1 MKVLLAAT
9 CMVAGVLFAG
19 GCATKKYVHDTT
31 APIQAKV
38 DQVGDQ
44 AAHNAQQIDDTRT
57 QVKQVDDRA
66 QSGIGAAREQAITA
80 DRNAA
85 AADRHAADAMNR
97 ANQVAQT
104 ADRNTQ
110 ALDSLRRVVANIDDY
125 KLRTSVSVLFDFN
138 RSVLTPDAQRNLD
151 TLAAGIKTDKHS
163 LIAVEGYTDSVG
175 AKEYNEALSL
185 RRAEAVVEYLVARH
199 DIPVYRIHLVGLGD
213 QKPVDEAKSPAARAK
228 NRRVEVKVF
237 TMDQAASPASQQ

>member
-1 MKVLLAAT
+1 MKVILAAT
-9 CMVAGVLFAG
+9 CMVAAVLFAG
-19 GCATKKYVHDTT
+19 GCATKKYVHDAT

-66 QSGIGAAREQAITA
+66 QSGIGAAREQAVTA

-110 ALDSLRRVVANIDDY
+110 ALDSLRRVIANIDDY
-125 KLRTSVSVLFDFN
+125 KLQTSVSVLFDFN
-138 RSVLTPDAQRNLD
+138 RRVLTPEAQRSLD
-151 TLAAGIKTDKHS
+151 TLAAGIKADKHF

-175 AKEYNEALSL
+175 SKDYNEALSL
-185 RRAEAVVEYLVARH
+185 RRAEAVVEYLVAKH

-213 QKPVDEAKSPAARAK
+213 QKPVDDAKSAAARAK

-237 TMDQAASPASQQ
+237 TMD